1 MKRHILMS
9 LLIASTILGSWFPFG
24 AKAAEE
30 SKETKSSKS
39 ELKLLYELTLPECI
53 TAYSVKKGK
62 DRKNEIDKILTITGV
77 YEIDD
82 KKQTKLIKKRTQELP
97 EKTRCYPSSES
108 FSPDGQYVV
117 FCDELEERSKTFV
130 IYDFKNNSSSQI
142 NAGLFGAFSNQ
153 SVMFHTDMYQTL
165 ITNFSGM
172 KLAELPGMSD
182 IKGHAHGFICDGM
195 DSNMYYLNSD
205 GRILAQKPISTAGL
219 VYDVDQKTGIT
230 AILIPPESKLLV
242 TDYAGNLK
250 GEFKVPNIGHP
261 SGIGLSLGGDYIVVI
276 SENGWIKFFDINR
289 KKEIWKKDF
298 VWGGRFVSSSS
309 PVPVSTD
316 GEYVI
321 IYGDLDRK
329 ENPAWSL
336 IILDQFGKNVA
347 LFDAPRDRGYIAYY
361 YIDFIPG
368 TNKIVGFTDN
378 TLSVHEIVERD

>member
-1 MKRHILMS
+1 MKRHAVIS

-165 ITNFSGM
+165 ITDFSGN
-172 KLAELPGMSD
+172 KVSEHAGMLF
-182 IKGHAHGFICDGM
+182 IKGFKDGFVCKGDGPHFFFLNDQGQLHAKREHRSPGI
-195 DSNMYYLNSD
+195 
-205 GRILAQKPISTAGL
+205 A
-219 VYDVDQKTGIT
+219 YDVDQGTGIT
-230 AILIPPESKLLV
+230 AIVIPTESKMLIY
-242 TDYAGNLK
+242 DDCGNLK
-250 GEFKVPNIGHP
+250 QDFILPELGYMA
-261 SGIGLSLGGDYIVVI
+261 GIGLSEGGDYVVVV
-276 SENGWIKFFDINR
+276 SGNGWIRFFDVNK
-289 KKEIWKKDF
+289 KKEIWRKGF
-298 VWGGRFVSSSS
+298 TWGDRFIGSNS
-309 PVPVSTD
+309 PVPVSAD
-316 GEYVI
+316 GKYVI
-321 IYGDLDRK
+321 VYGDLDQK
-329 ENPAWSL
+329 ENPTWSL
-336 IILDQFGKNVA
+336 IILDQLGNNVA
-347 LFDAPRDRGYIAYY
+347 LFDAPRDRGYMAYY
-361 YIDFIPG
+361 HIDFIPE
-368 TNKIVGFTDN
+368 THRIVGFTDN
-378 TLSVHEIVERD
+378 TLSVYEIIERE